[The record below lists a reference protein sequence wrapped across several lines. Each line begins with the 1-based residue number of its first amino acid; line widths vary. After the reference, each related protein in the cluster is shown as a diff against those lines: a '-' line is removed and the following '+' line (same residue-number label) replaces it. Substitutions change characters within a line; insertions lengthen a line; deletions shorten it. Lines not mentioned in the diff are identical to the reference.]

1 MKYLE
6 DVTRIAIIG
15 AGNVGGGLAGAAV
28 AAGHEVIV
36 AAAHQENAA
45 KVAEHVG
52 ASAAAT
58 VAEAAQ
64 GVDVVVLAVPA
75 GAAAD
80 VLGQVEGTNAVV
92 VDATNPL
99 NDTYSDLTT
108 GGTSHAEQLAAAAPG
123 VKLVKAFNTVFAS
136 RLGDAREDGHPLD
149 GFYAGDDEDA
159 KQTVAELLGSL
170 GFRPVDAGSLRM
182 ARSLEELA
190 FLNITLNARNGWAW
204 QSGWRLAGPTA

>member
-1 MKYLE
+1 LNYLE
-6 DVTRIAIIG
+6 EVMRIAIIG

-28 AAGHEVIV
+28 AAGHQVTV

-45 KVAEHVG
+45 KVAEHIG
-52 ASAAAT
+52 ATAAAT
-58 VAEAAQ
+58 AAEAAQ
-64 GVDVVVLAVPA
+64 GADVVVLAVPA
-75 GAAAD
+75 GVAGD
-80 VLGQVEGTNAVV
+80 VLDQVKGNGAVV

-99 NDTYSDLTT
+99 NDSYSDLTT
-108 GGTSHAEQLAAAAPG
+108 GGTSQAERLAAAAPG
-123 VKLVKAFNTVFAS
+123 AKLVKAFNTIFAS
-136 RLGDAREDGHPLD
+136 RLGNAQEDGAPLD
-149 GFYAGDDEDA
+149 GYYAGDDEDA
-159 KQTVAELLGSL
+159 KRTVADLLGSL